1 MGSVPPLLSFLLMI
15 AAGWVHRHQL
25 IVIEFLQAENRLL
38 KERLHGKRIRFTD
51 AERALL
57 ARKAKAVGRKALL
70 ELDTIVSPDTLLR
83 WHRRLVAQKWNF
95 THRRGPGRPG
105 IMRHISELIVRMAQ
119 ENPRW
124 GYTRIQGALANLSHK
139 VGRGTIA
146 NVLKR
151 NGIEPSPERGTRTPW
166 STFLKAHW
174 KVLAASDFL
183 TVEVWTGRGLVT
195 HYLLFVISLADR
207 VVNIAG
213 ITTRPDESW
222 MLQIARNVTDSQ
234 AGALRAKRYLIIDRD
249 TKYSEQFRRL
259 IRDNG
264 TKVIRLPPMSPNLN
278 AYAERFVRSIKD
290 ECLNRMIFVGQASL
304 RRAVAEYVDHYHA
317 ERNHQGLANRLIHV
331 PKAASANVGAIY
343 RRPRLGGTHP
353 LRLDGAHEAIRVDL
367 RASEPELRSHARLLQ
382 RGQLTCLPSSPAM
395 GNQGC
400 KLPAQC
406 QNHKLRCCRL
416 IPEMV
421 EKEGGFRH

>member
-25 IVIEFLQAENRLL
+25 IVIEFLQSENRLL
-38 KERLHGKRIRFTD
+38 KDRLRGRRIRFTD

-57 ARKAKAVGRKALL
+57 VRKAKAVGRKALL

-95 THRRGPGRPG
+95 AARRGPGRPG

-151 NGIEPSPERGTRTPW
+151 NGVEPSPERSRRTPW

-207 VVNIAG
+207 VVNVVG
-213 ITTRPDESW
+213 LTTRTDESW
-222 MLQIARNVTDSQ
+222 MLQIARNVTDAQ
-234 AGALRAKRYLIIDRD
+234 AGALHSKRYLIIDRD
-249 TKYSEQFRRL
+249 TKYSQQFRRL

-278 AYAERFVRSIKD
+278 ASQIVRS
-290 ECLNRMIFVGQASL
+290 EAPTRGRTRPNENWCLWILCASSIP
-304 RRAVAEYVDHYHA
+304 AIVTAA
-317 ERNHQGLANRLIHV
+317 LANDL
-331 PKAASANVGAIY
+331 K
-343 RRPRLGGTHP
+343 PRM
-353 LRLDGAHEAIRVDL
+353 
-367 RASEPELRSHARLLQ
+367 
-382 RGQLTCLPSSPAM
+382 SPHLA
-395 GNQGC
+395 
-400 KLPAQC
+400 
-406 QNHKLRCCRL
+406 
-416 IPEMV
+416 
-421 EKEGGFRH
+421 

>member
-15 AAGWVHRHQL
+15 AAGWVQRHQL
-25 IVIEFLQAENRLL
+25 IVIDFPQAENRLL
-38 KERLHGKRIRFTD
+38 KARLRGRRIRFTE

-57 ARKAKAVGRKALL
+57 GRKAKAVGRKALL

-95 THRRGPGRPG
+95 VERRRPGRPG

-119 ENPRW
+119 DNPSW

-146 NVLKR
+146 NVLR
-151 NGIEPSPERGTRTPW
+151 RTGIEPSPKRGRRTRW

-183 TVEVWTGRGLVT
+183 TVEVWTSRGLVT
-195 HYLLFVISLADR
+195 HYVLFVIALADR

-222 MLQIARNVTDSQ
+222 MLQIARNETDSV
-234 AGALRAKRYLIIDRD
+234 AGALQSKRYLIIDRD

-259 IRDNG
+259 IRDSG
-264 TKVIRLPPMSPNLN
+264 TKVIRLPPRSPNLN

-290 ECLNRMIFVGQASL
+290 ECLDRMIFVGQASL
-304 RRAVAEYVDHYHA
+304 RRAVSEYMGHYHA
-317 ERNHQGLANRLIHV
+317 ERNHQGLENRLIV
-331 PKAASANVGAIY
+331 AGATQATDGAVH
-343 RRPRLGGTHP
+343 RHPRLGGI
-353 LRLDGAHEAIRVDL
+353 LNFYYRKAA
-367 RASEPELRSHARLLQ
+367 
-382 RGQLTCLPSSPAM
+382 
-395 GNQGC
+395 
-400 KLPAQC
+400 
-406 QNHKLRCCRL
+406 
-416 IPEMV
+416 
-421 EKEGGFRH
+421 